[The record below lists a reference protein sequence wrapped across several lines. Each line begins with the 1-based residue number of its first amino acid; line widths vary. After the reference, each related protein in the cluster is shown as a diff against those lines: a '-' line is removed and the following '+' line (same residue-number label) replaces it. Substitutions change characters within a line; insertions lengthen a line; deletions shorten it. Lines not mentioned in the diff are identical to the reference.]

1 MYVVVCVCVCVC
13 VVVCMCVCVCACM
26 HACVCVRAC
35 VHVCGSGV
43 ETSVLLC
50 NFSLMSAAVCK
61 TKMGN
66 FYTA

>member
-1 MYVVVCVCVCVC
+1 MLVCVWLYACVYVCLCVCVC
-13 VVVCMCVCVCACM
+13 
-26 HACVCVRAC
+26 ACVCVRAC
-35 VHVCGSGV
+35 MRVCGSGV

-66 FYTA
+66 FHTA